1 MALATLNDG
10 RVNPSTAEAAHCRA
24 ILPCGG
30 GSHTNA
36 RATERSEMTRCV
48 GIGGERPRRLYIIA
62 FFAISLSMA
71 R

>member
-1 MALATLNDG
+1 MALAPTLNDG

-36 RATERSEMTRCV
+36 RATGSEMTRCV